1 MLKRRDTERVF
12 RQTWSKLI
20 EVMSAA
26 AERGELFV
34 EYQLPEP
41 VGIFLEALNR
51 GGYHYQSG
59 RISWDYFPRAG
70 DEYEVYQMPEAR
82 YLRALAEFNI
92 DIWRQVFTQSL
103 FKMITEKRDYIYET
117 ALSAEA
123 ISELR
128 AAGYKVKGRLGRGYQ
143 IC

>member
-1 MLKRRDTERVF
+1 
-12 RQTWSKLI
+12 
-20 EVMSAA
+20 
-26 AERGELFV
+26 
-34 EYQLPEP
+34 
-41 VGIFLEALNR
+41 
-51 GGYHYQSG
+51 
-59 RISWDYFPRAG
+59 
-70 DEYEVYQMPEAR
+70 MPEAR